1 MISNGV
7 EIFYNRESKS
17 GEFEI
22 TYNSSKDEIEIMQW
36 DDDSTRPTSFY
47 MNKKSFT
54 ELKSFLKS
62 VRLTKNVKIKK
73 LF

>member
-1 MISNGV
+1 MMSNGV

-36 DDDSTRPTSFY
+36 DEQEKLTSFY

-54 ELKSFLKS
+54 ELKKFLKS
-62 VRLTKNVKIKK
+62 IRLTKNVKIKK